1 MLEKSYGDSDI
12 ANFVGID
19 FKDLFSTSR
28 TNAICVAWDPPFWHS
43 CIRDT
48 DVVNLIAPITNS
60 KIVAG
65 LWSLKAFKAPSPD
78 GLHAKFFQRFW
89 LLVGGSVKDEVKS
102 IFTSRK
108 MPEHLNMTL
117 ITLIPKCKSP

>member
-12 ANFVGID
+12 ANFIGID

-28 TNAICVAWDPPFWHS
+28 TNAIRVAWDPPFWHS
-43 CIRDT
+43 CIRDK

-78 GLHAKFFQRFW
+78 GFHAKKILPA
-89 LLVGGSVKDEVKS
+89 LLVASWR
-102 IFTSRK
+102 F
-108 MPEHLNMTL
+108 
-117 ITLIPKCKSP
+117 C